1 MTSHAAPT
9 QPTDGRLIAE
19 SPADAAIT
27 DEEMATL
34 PADTS
39 TDEVIAEAQAHDL
52 AAHQEWLAT
61 SRARF
66 ALSGRFEGGERDW
79 HGMSR
84 QVWQLARLSAGF
96 LFFAMLVGWP
106 LGSYLAHRDLTGS
119 GAGWSLLGAYPA
131 GIILFALV
139 VPMLVLFAGY
149 VLSRAMTTAQAGEAI
164 ADAARYYV
172 EPDTAALR
180 EVETV
185 GTAVRAQME
194 VLNSGLNTALMRLAE
209 VEAMIRTHVD
219 AIEKAGTVMET
230 KASDAVGKVASER
243 SRLMDLTETL
253 NLRADDFAQAIAVRT
268 EANIA
273 ALEKADSAANQSEAH
288 FAERLDGL
296 EQAAGS
302 ALSSFQT
309 LVDALGGADNQI
321 KSGTAALQSSTE
333 QAKALGEEAIAN
345 SRAATR
351 AAIDQAVI
359 DEAARANLETVKRA
373 VETTTQASSDQAV
386 ALAQAEATRI
396 AEAAVKSAEAQIEK
410 IARHAGDTIEI
421 TANEAAEAARTRKQ
435 ALTQAHEALEEENA
449 RLEKLIDEQQK
460 RAERLAQTIALQ
472 TEKLTAAANAI
483 PTFENP
489 GFSDA
494 AQQPPAGNAAHNGAS
509 APAPSDPAPDDE
521 EKPRPLRW
529 RFGDKD
535 APGDIDGAPGSE
547 ATTMEA
553 NSSAPTGPVLLEAD
567 HSVQTPRE
575 DLERLGELARD
586 LAERRGTRRTR
597 DNTGGRANGRDP
609 NSSVSKQR
617 GAKGFG
623 SKSWKDILAAADGAQ
638 PLDLTDGKIDDQP
651 SDEPAGSAIDET
663 QTANMSEA
671 EVRAITVIERLQ
683 HFTRVLDSRLYGA
696 SPPGL
701 ISRFEKGDRNVF
713 ANRLLRLN
721 ESDVKKRIRL
731 ECAKDRQF
739 ERDIRRFLSDFDGLL
754 EEAAQSDFVDDELR
768 EYLGSP
774 LGRMYLLI
782 GEIVGYFA

>member
-1 MTSHAAPT
+1 MTSHATPT

-27 DEEMATL
+27 DDEMATL

-84 QVWQLARLSAGF
+84 QVWQFARLSAGF

-273 ALEKADSAANQSEAH
+273 ALEKADSAATQSEAH

-321 KSGTAALQSSTE
+321 KSGTAALQSSTD

-359 DEAARANLETVKRA
+359 DEAARANLETV
-373 VETTTQASSDQAV
+373 
-386 ALAQAEATRI
+386 
-396 AEAAVKSAEAQIEK
+396 
-410 IARHAGDTIEI
+410 
-421 TANEAAEAARTRKQ
+421 
-435 ALTQAHEALEEENA
+435 
-449 RLEKLIDEQQK
+449 
-460 RAERLAQTIALQ
+460 
-472 TEKLTAAANAI
+472 
-483 PTFENP
+483 
-489 GFSDA
+489 
-494 AQQPPAGNAAHNGAS
+494 
-509 APAPSDPAPDDE
+509 
-521 EKPRPLRW
+521 
-529 RFGDKD
+529 
-535 APGDIDGAPGSE
+535 
-547 ATTMEA
+547 
-553 NSSAPTGPVLLEAD
+553 
-567 HSVQTPRE
+567 
-575 DLERLGELARD
+575 
-586 LAERRGTRRTR
+586 
-597 DNTGGRANGRDP
+597 
-609 NSSVSKQR
+609 
-617 GAKGFG
+617 
-623 SKSWKDILAAADGAQ
+623 
-638 PLDLTDGKIDDQP
+638 
-651 SDEPAGSAIDET
+651 
-663 QTANMSEA
+663 
-671 EVRAITVIERLQ
+671 
-683 HFTRVLDSRLYGA
+683 
-696 SPPGL
+696 
-701 ISRFEKGDRNVF
+701 
-713 ANRLLRLN
+713 
-721 ESDVKKRIRL
+721 
-731 ECAKDRQF
+731 
-739 ERDIRRFLSDFDGLL
+739 
-754 EEAAQSDFVDDELR
+754 
-768 EYLGSP
+768 
-774 LGRMYLLI
+774 
-782 GEIVGYFA
+782 